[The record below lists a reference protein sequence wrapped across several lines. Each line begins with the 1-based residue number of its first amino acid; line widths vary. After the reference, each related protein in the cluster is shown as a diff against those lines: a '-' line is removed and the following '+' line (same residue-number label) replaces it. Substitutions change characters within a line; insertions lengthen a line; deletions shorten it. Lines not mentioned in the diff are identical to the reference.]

1 MSLIKTLT
9 YCLDILRIERD
20 TGIYQTAMEL
30 AQKEV
35 PIESVNNDNNVS
47 SSNQEWIT
55 AMKIIADV
63 YCSSLNNN
71 NNNNNTTANSH
82 ILSQSQLCD
91 FVTLSAKGIVER
103 KMKTELVSNT
113 ILKIYRDIMEN
124 YETFNHSLI
133 SNYPSIIIDVIS
145 IINGGMNTKGQ
156 GKFN

>member
-47 SSNQEWIT
+47 SSNQEWII

-63 YCSSLNNN
+63 YCSS
-71 NNNNNTTANSH
+71 
-82 ILSQSQLCD
+82 
-91 FVTLSAKGIVER
+91 K
-103 KMKTELVSNT
+103 K
-113 ILKIYRDIMEN
+113 
-124 YETFNHSLI
+124 
-133 SNYPSIIIDVIS
+133 
-145 IINGGMNTKGQ
+145 
-156 GKFN
+156 